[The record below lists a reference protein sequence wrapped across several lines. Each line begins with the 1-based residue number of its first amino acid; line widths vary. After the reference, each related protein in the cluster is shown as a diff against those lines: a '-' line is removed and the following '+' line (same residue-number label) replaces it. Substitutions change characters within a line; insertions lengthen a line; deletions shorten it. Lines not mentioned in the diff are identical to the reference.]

1 MTRKCAWCG
10 RPLGGV
16 SDGRKLSASEKRVER
31 VYGGYLC
38 NTCLR
43 RAILRWVMREAA
55 AGPPTGQSS
64 A

>member
-31 VYGGYLC
+31 LYGGYLC
-38 NTCLR
+38 HACLR
-43 RAILRWVMREAA
+43 EAILRWVVKGAA
-55 AGPPTGQSS
+55 ASSPTGQSS